1 MKRVISQ
8 NPCVLLV
15 INMSKLQQGLCGD
28 TIPDMDDLNKN
39 ENKN

>member
-15 INMSKLQQGLCGD
+15 INMSKLKQGLCGD